1 MNDSTQRRPWYRG
14 DISLGNILTIIGM
27 AIAGTGAWIDVRTT
41 QAEIIAQQAD
51 YERRLVSL
59 ERSELERRTDRLNQ
73 VTLVTEI
80 RADIRYLREA
90 VERIE
95 EERAR

>member
-1 MNDSTQRRPWYRG
+1 MSTSEERRPRFRG

-27 AIAGTGAWIDVRTT
+27 AVAGAAAWMDVRTT
-41 QAEIIAQQAD
+41 QAELMAQQVD
-51 YERRLVSL
+51 YERRLLSL

-95 EERAR
+95 EERDQ